1 MSLPSFLTHIQIDHK
16 EAETRV
22 ENSGGI
28 QASLAGRYALAL
40 FELARDGK
48 ALDSVAASLATIK
61 AALAES
67 ADFRALTRSPLIARE
82 AAGRAVAALA
92 QTLQLDGLTA
102 RMLGVLAHNRRLAQ
116 LPAMIRAYETL
127 LSAHRGETRAEVTSA
142 FPLSKTQAT
151 ALAKQLKAR
160 TGRDM
165 ALDLTVDPAIMGG
178 LVVKMGSQMIDGS
191 LRTRLNALAQA
202 MKG

>member
-1 MSLPSFLTHIQIDHK
+1 
-16 EAETRV
+16 V

-48 ALDSVAASLATIK
+48 ALDSVAGSLATLN

-67 ADFRALTRSPLIARE
+67 ADLKALIASPLVGRESAAKAIA
-82 AAGRAVAALA
+82 AVAKSLK
-92 QTLQLDGLTA
+92 LDELTTKT
-102 RMLGVLAHNRRLAQ
+102 LGVLAHNRRLGQ
-116 LPAMIRAYETL
+116 LPNIIRAFQTL

-142 FPLSKTQAT
+142 FPLSKTQQT

-165 ALDLTVDPAIMGG
+165 ALDLTVDPAVMGG
-178 LVVKMGSQMIDGS
+178 LIVKMGSQMIDGS
-191 LRTRLNALAQA
+191 LRTRLNSLAQA

>member
-1 MSLPSFLTHIQIDHK
+1 M
-16 EAETRV
+16 

-40 FELARDGK
+40 FELAREAK
-48 ALDSVAASLATIK
+48 ALDSVAASLATLK

-67 ADFRALTRSPLIARE
+67 TDLKALTQSPLVGRE
-82 AAGRAVAALA
+82 AAAKAITAVAASLK
-92 QTLQLDGLTA
+92 LDDLTA
-102 RMLGVLAHNRRLAQ
+102 KTLGVLAHNRRLGQ
-116 LPAMIRAYETL
+116 ISKVIRDYNTL
-127 LSAHRGETRAEVTSA
+127 LSAHKGETRAEVTSA
-142 FPLSKTQAT
+142 FPLSKTQVT
-151 ALAKQLKAR
+151 ALSKQLKAR

-191 LRTRLNALAQA
+191 LRTRLNSLAQA

>member
-1 MSLPSFLTHIQIDHK
+1 M
-16 EAETRV
+16 

-48 ALDSVAASLATIK
+48 ALDSVAESLATLK

-67 ADFRALTRSPLIARE
+67 SDLRTLTRSPLIGREQAAR
-82 AAGRAVAALA
+82 AISAVAGSLGLDPLA
-92 QTLQLDGLTA
+92 A
-102 RMLGVLAHNRRLAQ
+102 NMLGVLANNRRLAQ
-116 LPAMIRAYETL
+116 LPALIRAFETL
-127 LSAHRGETRAEVTSA
+127 LSAHKGETRAEVTSA
-142 FPLSKTQAT
+142 FPLSKTQAS

-165 ALDLTVDPAIMGG
+165 ALDFTVDPAIMGG
-178 LVVKMGSQMIDGS
+178 LIVRMGSRMIDGS

>member
-1 MSLPSFLTHIQIDHK
+1 M
-16 EAETRV
+16 

-40 FELARDGK
+40 FELAREAK
-48 ALDSVAASLATIK
+48 ALDSVAASLATLK
-61 AALAES
+61 AALVES
-67 ADFRALTRSPLIARE
+67 TDLKALTQSPLIGRE
-82 AAGRAVAALA
+82 TAAKAITAVAASLK
-92 QTLQLDGLTA
+92 LDDLTTKT
-102 RMLGVLAHNRRLAQ
+102 LGVLAHNRRLGQ
-116 LPAMIRAYETL
+116 LPKVIRDYGAL

-142 FPLSKTQAT
+142 FPLSKTQVT
-151 ALAKQLKAR
+151 ALSKQLKAR

-165 ALDLTVDPAIMGG
+165 ALDLAVDPAIMGG

-191 LRTRLNALAQA
+191 LRTRLNSLAQA

>member
-1 MSLPSFLTHIQIDHK
+1 M
-16 EAETRV
+16 

-48 ALDSVAASLATIK
+48 ALESVAASLGMLK

-67 ADFRALTRSPLIARE
+67 ADLKTLTQSPLIGRE
-82 AAGRAVAALA
+82 AGARAIAAVAA
-92 QTLQLDGLTA
+92 TLGLESMTTN
-102 RMLGVLAHNRRLAQ
+102 MLGVLAQNRRLSQ
-116 LPAMIRAYETL
+116 LGTIIRAFEAL
-127 LSAHRGETRAEVTSA
+127 LSAHKGETRAEVTSA
-142 FPLSKTQAT
+142 FALTKAQSD

-160 TGRDM
+160 TGRDT

-178 LVVKMGSQMIDGS
+178 LIVKMGSQMIDSS
-191 LRTRLNALAQA
+191 LRTRLNTLAQA

>member
-1 MSLPSFLTHIQIDHK
+1 
-16 EAETRV
+16 V

-40 FELARDGK
+40 FALAREAN
-48 ALDSVAASLATIK
+48 ALDSVAASIATLK

-67 ADFRALTRSPLIARE
+67 ADLKALMTSPLVKRDGAT
-82 AAGRAVAALA
+82 RAVAAVAPVLG
-92 QTLQLDGLTA
+92 LDEITTK
-102 RMLGVLAHNRRLAQ
+102 MLGVLAQNRRLAQ
-116 LPAMIRAYETL
+116 LPGIIRAFGTL
-127 LSAHRGETRAEVTSA
+127 LSGHRGETSAEVTSA
-142 FPLSKTQAT
+142 FPLSEAQSA
-151 ALAKQLKAR
+151 ALARQLKAR

-178 LVVKMGSQMIDGS
+178 LIVKMGSQMIDSS

>member
-1 MSLPSFLTHIQIDHK
+1 
-16 EAETRV
+16 V

-40 FELARDGK
+40 FELARETK
-48 ALDSVAASLATIK
+48 ALDSVAASLATLK

-67 ADFRALTRSPLIARE
+67 ADLNALTQSPLVGRE
-82 AAGRAVAALA
+82 AAGKAIAAVAAVLKLDDLTTKTLGILA
-92 QTLQLDGLTA
+92 Q
-102 RMLGVLAHNRRLAQ
+102 NRRLSQ
-116 LPAMIRAYETL
+116 IRNVIRAYETL
-127 LSAHRGETRAEVTSA
+127 LSAHKGETRADVTSA
-142 FPLSKTQAT
+142 FPLSKTQVT
-151 ALAKQLKAR
+151 ALSKQLKAR

-191 LRTRLNALAQA
+191 LRTRLNSLAQA

>member
-1 MSLPSFLTHIQIDHK
+1 
-16 EAETRV
+16 
-22 ENSGGI
+22 
-28 QASLAGRYALAL
+28 LAGRYALAL

-48 ALDSVAASLATIK
+48 ALDSVEASLATLK

-67 ADFRALTRSPLIARE
+67 AELKALTQSPLVGRDE
-82 AAGRAVAALA
+82 AAKAIAAVAKALK
-92 QTLQLDGLTA
+92 LDALTA
-102 RMLGVLAHNRRLAQ
+102 KTLGVLADNRRLSQ
-116 LPAMIRAYETL
+116 ISNVIRAFGTL
-127 LSAHRGETRAEVTSA
+127 LSAHKGETRAEVTSA
-142 FPLSKTQAT
+142 FALTKTQQT

-178 LVVKMGSQMIDGS
+178 LIVKMGSQMIDSS
-191 LRTRLNALAQA
+191 LRTRLNKLAQA

>member
-1 MSLPSFLTHIQIDHK
+1 
-16 EAETRV
+16 V

-40 FELARDGK
+40 FELARESK
-48 ALDSVAASLATIK
+48 ALDSVAASLAAVK

-67 ADFRALTRSPLIARE
+67 AELQALTQSPLIGRE
-82 AAGRAVAALA
+82 AAAKAIAAVAASLK
-92 QTLQLDGLTA
+92 LDDLTT
-102 RMLGVLAHNRRLAQ
+102 RTLGVLAHNRRLAQ
-116 LPAMIRAYETL
+116 IPAVIRAYETL
-127 LSAHRGETRAEVTSA
+127 LSAHKGETRAEVTSA
-142 FPLSKTQAT
+142 FPLTKTQAS

-160 TGRDM
+160 TGRDTT
-165 ALDLTVDPAIMGG
+165 LDLTVDPVIMGG
-178 LVVKMGSQMIDGS
+178 LIVKMGSQMIDGS

>member
-1 MSLPSFLTHIQIDHK
+1 M
-16 EAETRV
+16 

-48 ALDSVAASLATIK
+48 TLDSVAASLATLK
-61 AALAES
+61 TALGES
-67 ADFRALTRSPLIARE
+67 AELKALTQSPLVARE
-82 AAGRAVAALA
+82 AAAKAVAAVAASLK
-92 QTLQLDGLTA
+92 LDDLTA
-102 RMLGVLAHNRRLAQ
+102 RTLGVLAQNRRLSK
-116 LPAMIRAYETL
+116 LPAVIRAYETL
-127 LSAHRGETRAEVTSA
+127 LSAHKGETRAEVTSA
-142 FPLSKTQAT
+142 FPLTKTQQS

-160 TGRDM
+160 TGRDT

-178 LVVKMGSQMIDGS
+178 LIVKMGSQMIDGS
-191 LRTRLNALAQA
+191 LRTRLNSLAQA

>member
-1 MSLPSFLTHIQIDHK
+1 
-16 EAETRV
+16 V

-40 FELARDGK
+40 FELAREAK
-48 ALDSVAASLATIK
+48 ALDSVAASLATLK

-67 ADFRALTRSPLIARE
+67 ADLKALTQSPLIGRE
-82 AAGRAVAALA
+82 AAAKAITAVAASLK
-92 QTLQLDGLTA
+92 LDDLTTKT
-102 RMLGVLAHNRRLAQ
+102 LGVLAHNRRLGQ
-116 LPAMIRAYETL
+116 LSKVIRDYGTL
-127 LSAHRGETRAEVTSA
+127 LSAHKGETRAEVTSA
-142 FPLSKTQAT
+142 FPLSKTQVT
-151 ALAKQLKAR
+151 ALSKQLKSR

-191 LRTRLNALAQA
+191 LRTRLNSLAQA